1 MKLLVADI
9 GGTNAR
15 FGYQENNGSE
25 IKHVEFLNCV
35 DFANIGQAIAHY
47 VSKNSLNIENLS
59 LSIAGPCGDNF
70 VKFTNNHWSFDKIDL
85 LNETNCNSL
94 LAINDFAAQGLGF
107 TDMFSSHSSF
117 LDKKILDR
125 HQLVLLHHGK
135 SLDGTNVLITGPG
148 TGLGVGTLVFINNV
162 PLPIQGE
169 GGNVHFSPASNE
181 EIKLLEWLSSK
192 TDYVSTEEVLSG
204 RGLVNIYNYLCF
216 KENHTSEMSTAD
228 QIGIAAKEGNILAR
242 NAARL
247 MVEIFATSI
256 ANNILV
262 TGSQKCV
269 IICGG
274 ISAKLSD
281 VFKDSKFHERLR
293 HKGKYKNY
301 VSDVPI
307 LLSFDDN
314 NGLKGSAEAFYN
326 PFFQK
331 QKVFISG

>member
-94 LAINDFAAQGLGF
+94 LAINDFAAQGLDF

-247 MVEIFATSI
+247 MIEIFATSI

>member
-281 VFKDSKFHERLR
+281 VFGDSKFYERLR
-293 HKGKYKNY
+293 NKGKYKNY

>member
-274 ISAKLSD
+274 ISAKLCD
-281 VFKDSKFHERLR
+281 VFGDSKFYERLR
-293 HKGKYKNY
+293 NKGKYKNY

>member
-148 TGLGVGTLVFINNV
+148 TGLGVSTLVFINNV

-281 VFKDSKFHERLR
+281 VFGDSKFYERLR
-293 HKGKYKNY
+293 NKGKYKNY

>member
-15 FGYQENNGSE
+15 FGYQENNKSE
-25 IKHVEFLNCV
+25 IKHIEFLNCI
-35 DFANIGQAIAHY
+35 DYSNIGNAIAHY
-47 VSKNSLNIENLS
+47 VSKNRLNIENLS

-70 VKFTNNHWSFDKIDL
+70 VKFTNNHWSFDKRDL

-107 TDMFSSHSSF
+107 TNFFSSYSNF
-117 LDKKILDR
+117 LDKKILDQ
-125 HQLVLLHHGK
+125 HELTLLNHGK

-148 TGLGVGTLVFINNV
+148 TGLGVGTLVFIDNI

-169 GGNVHFSPASNE
+169 GGNVHFSPATNE
-181 EIKLLEWLSSK
+181 EINLLEWS
-192 TDYVSTEEVLSG
+192 
-204 RGLVNIYNYLCF
+204 
-216 KENHTSEMSTAD
+216 
-228 QIGIAAKEGNILAR
+228 
-242 NAARL
+242 
-247 MVEIFATSI
+247 SI

-274 ISAKLSD
+274 ISAKLSE
-281 VFKDSKFHERLR
+281 VFNDSMFHDRLR
-293 HKGKYKNY
+293 NKGKYKNY

-307 LLSFDDN
+307 LLSFDEN
-314 NGLKGSAEAFYN
+314 NGLKGSAEAFYS
-326 PFFQK
+326 PFFQR
-331 QKVFISG
+331 QKVSI

>member
-70 VKFTNNHWSFDKIDL
+70 VKFTNNHWFFDKIDL

-216 KENHTSEMSTAD
+216 KENYKSEMSTAD

-293 HKGKYKNY
+293 NKGKYKNY

-331 QKVFISG
+331 QKVSISG

>member
-247 MVEIFATSI
+247 MIEIFATSI

-331 QKVFISG
+331 HKVSILG

>member
-281 VFKDSKFHERLR
+281 VFGDSKFYNRLR
-293 HKGKYKNY
+293 NKGKYKNY